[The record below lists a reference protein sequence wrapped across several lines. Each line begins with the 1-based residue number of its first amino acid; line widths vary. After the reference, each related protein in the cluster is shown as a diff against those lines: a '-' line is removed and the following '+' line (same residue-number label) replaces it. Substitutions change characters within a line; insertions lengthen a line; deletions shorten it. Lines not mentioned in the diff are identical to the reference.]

1 MSVYYLEI
9 DGSVVCTLITQ
20 YLSLDTDSYI
30 SYFSA
35 LIFSMFTYWQIV
47 LDFGERSVRLPGGT
61 LEPLLTEQ
69 DIPLKF
75 KNKRDMSLSI

>member
-1 MSVYYLEI
+1 
-9 DGSVVCTLITQ
+9 
-20 YLSLDTDSYI
+20 
-30 SYFSA
+30 
-35 LIFSMFTYWQIV
+35 MFTYWQIV
-47 LDFGERSVRLPGGT
+47 LDFGERSVKLPGGT